1 LPHLHDEW
9 TVLPHGP
16 LREIDYGL
24 LTVVGQIPMPLG
36 NFPRRMTVVG
46 LSGKRT
52 ALFSPIPL
60 VEDEMKRIEAL
71 GEPSFLVI
79 PSGAHRLDAK
89 SYKARYPKAKVVAPA
104 GARALVSE
112 AVKIDISS
120 DRFDDR
126 DVELQ
131 LVAGTGDREFAMLIR
146 RPGGTSLIVN
156 DIIAHV
162 ANPQGVGAWL
172 MSRLFG
178 FGAQRPAVPR
188 PIRSKLIEDA
198 SSVAWQFKKWAAIPG
213 LRRIVPSHGE
223 VIDRQPSA
231 ELDRLAQSLHN

>member
-1 LPHLHDEW
+1 MALLHDHW

-46 LSGKRT
+46 LTGNRT

-60 VEDEMKRIEAL
+60 VEQEMERIERL
-71 GEPSFLVI
+71 GEPCFLVI
-79 PSGAHRLDAK
+79 PSGHHRLDARP
-89 SYKARYPKAKVVAPA
+89 YKVRYPKARVVAPA
-104 GARALVSE
+104 GARGLVSE
-112 AVKIDISS
+112 AVKVDLTS

-131 LVAGTGDREFAMLIR
+131 LVAGTGNREFAMSVR
-146 RPGGTSLIVN
+146 RPGGSTLIVN

-162 ANPQGVGAWL
+162 AHPRGVRTWL
-172 MSRLFG
+172 MASLLG
-178 FGAQRPAVPR
+178 FGTRRPAVPR
-188 PIRSKLIEDA
+188 PIRARLVEDPA
-198 SSVAWQFKKWAAIPG
+198 SVAWQFEKWAGIPG

-223 VIDRQPSA
+223 IIDQQPAA
-231 ELDRLAQSLHN
+231 ELSRLSQSLKN